1 VTFPRARPDARAR
14 AAIVVGVAA
23 SFVTAV
29 DLVRL
34 ARPRL
39 LLDPEPGWA
48 IARVALGLAVAAA
61 AAAAGGVFGAAFR
74 VLSPSR
80 LLSAPLLPL
89 AFSRRA
95 VVLVAAAAIGSGLAL
110 RFRSAETLPVPFLED
125 EVNLVTPALGLTGT
139 SRDFA
144 DAIRPIPFGR
154 PDPHEMI
161 GVLFLRLLRLC
172 LDLLGTTVLAIRLP
186 SLLGGALSMLTATLL
201 ARALLPQGGAALAAL
216 VLAGLR
222 WHIILSLS
230 GWHAILLAPL
240 VDAAA
245 LLLLRARRRGS
256 IGPAALAGIAAGIG
270 CHFYLAAWA
279 AGAGLLAFCGWPTEE
294 TARPPRRL
302 ARAAVFAA
310 GFLIAAAPLFL
321 FREGRRVPYFGRASR
336 HSVVREMRIA
346 GSPMPALAAAADAL
360 PAPWLLPDPE
370 GRHDLE
376 GASRLGWIVG
386 IPVAVAL
393 ARALLAP
400 RGELSALLLT
410 QGGAAFCAA
419 VAGGQAG
426 HPNGFRFAY
435 LTSATAVAAAA
446 GALALIGL
454 SSAPRRR
461 AAAIA
466 AAGLLAI
473 AGARGAHQ
481 ALAQWPARRATFDS
495 FHGEDTLIGRSA
507 ARWERYGGIEVE
519 AGLGRSDLTID
530 TVRRY
535 RLDGEIARGPGPEGA
550 PAIGARRFRIAAA
563 SRSPLAGERVVE
575 RVRDAW
581 GRDWAIV
588 FGRRDVPS

>member
-1 VTFPRARPDARAR
+1 VRATRARPDARAR

-29 DLVRL
+29 DLARF

-48 IARVALGLAVAAA
+48 VARLALGIAVAAA
-61 AAAAGGVFGAAFR
+61 AAAAGGAFAAAFR
-74 VLSPSR
+74 LLSRSR
-80 LLSAPLLPL
+80 LLCAPLVPLP
-89 AFSRRA
+89 FPRRA
-95 VVLVAAAAIGSGLAL
+95 VVLLAVAAIGAGLAL

-139 SRDFA
+139 ARDFS
-144 DAIRPIPFGR
+144 DSIRPIPYGR
-154 PDPHEMI
+154 SDPHEMI

-172 LDLLGTTVLAIRLP
+172 LDSFGASVLAIRVP
-186 SLLGGALSMLTATLL
+186 SLLGGALSLLTATLL

-230 GWHAILLAPL
+230 GWHAILIAPL

-245 LLLLRARRRGS
+245 LLLLRARRSGS

-270 CHFYLAAWA
+270 PHFYLAAWA
-279 AGAGLLAFCGWPTEE
+279 AAAGLLAFCLWPAEE
-294 TARPPRRL
+294 SERGPRRL
-302 ARAAVFAA
+302 YRAALFAA
-310 GFLIAAAPLFL
+310 GFLLAVAPLF
-321 FREGRRVPYFGRASR
+321 FFHEGRRIPYFGRTAR

-346 GSPMPALAAAADAL
+346 GSPMPALSAAADAL
-360 PAPWLLPDPE
+360 PAPWFLPDPE

-386 IPVAVAL
+386 VPVAVAL

-400 RGELSALLLT
+400 RAELSALLLT
-410 QGGAAFCAA
+410 QAGAAFCAA

-426 HPNGFRFAY
+426 HPNGFRFGY
-435 LTSATAVAAAA
+435 LTTWTAVAAAA
-446 GALALIGL
+446 GALALLGL
-454 SSAPRRR
+454 AWAPRRR
-461 AAAIA
+461 AVAIA
-466 AAGLLAI
+466 AVGILVI
-473 AGARGAHQ
+473 AGTRGVEQ
-481 ALAQWPARRATFDS
+481 ALVQWPARRATFDS
-495 FHGEDTLIGRSA
+495 FHGEDTLLGRSA
-507 ARWERYGGIEVE
+507 ARWDRYGAVAVD

-535 RLDGEIARGPGPEGA
+535 RLDTEIARGPGPEGA
-550 PAIGARRFRIAAA
+550 GATRRRKFRIAAA
-563 SRSPLAGERVVE
+563 NRTPLAGERAVE
-575 RVRDAW
+575 CVRDAW
-581 GRDWAIV
+581 GRDWAVV
-588 FGRRDVPS
+588 FGRSGEAW